1 MFKLGD
7 VREGQVELRGRGWR
21 SEKGWGRSNGETVVR
36 QTNEENEPASS
47 QFKLVEGEIASLFI
61 LKLDQAGE
69 KHLIRDSIRCDRTS
83 DTVRSLRSCGR
94 RMRWFGDR
102 VQRFDQKMDL

>member
-36 QTNEENEPASS
+36 QTNEENELETSHGLEVISGKSVVSGDGEGASGP
-47 QFKLVEGEIASLFI
+47 L
-61 LKLDQAGE
+61 
-69 KHLIRDSIRCDRTS
+69 
-83 DTVRSLRSCGR
+83 
-94 RMRWFGDR
+94 
-102 VQRFDQKMDL
+102 